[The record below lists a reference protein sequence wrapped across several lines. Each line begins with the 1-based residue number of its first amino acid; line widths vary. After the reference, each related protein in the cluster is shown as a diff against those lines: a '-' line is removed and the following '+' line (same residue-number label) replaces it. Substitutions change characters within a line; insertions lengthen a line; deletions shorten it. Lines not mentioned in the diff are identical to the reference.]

1 VGSICTASRG
11 EIPKNAASKLAT
23 SLRKEAPVTD
33 ERELLLEQ
41 ALNSN
46 TLALAHIGTAL
57 NINTALLAISANLHS
72 CVLLA
77 QQAGQQSAHSQE
89 KPQ

>member
-1 VGSICTASRG
+1 
-11 EIPKNAASKLAT
+11 
-23 SLRKEAPVTD
+23 VTD

-57 NINTALLAISANLHS
+57 NNINTALLAISANLHS

-77 QQAGQQSAHSQE
+77 QQAGQQSAQSQE